1 MKTKPNDTIRL
12 LDEAVALE
20 RAGSTWTQLHAAAVI
35 GYSVA
40 YLRRS
45 SCPKHHEDTGG
56 PKGKGRVVYIPSEVR
71 AFKESLRMKV
81 AS

>member
-1 MKTKPNDTIRL
+1 MRAKPNETIRL

-20 RAGSTWTQLHAAAVI
+20 RAGGTWTQLHAAAII

-45 SCPKHHEDTGG
+45 SCPKHHEDMQG
-56 PKGKGRVVYIPSEVR
+56 PKGKGRVIYVPSEVR
-71 AFKESLRMKV
+71 TWKESLRVKV